1 MIFHRKKKLESYQQ
15 SDPNEKFVL
24 SLNEL
29 KWVHQENPV
38 RKKAQEII
46 KYRHITNFELRS
58 KIKSMNDRFQ
68 LDGYTYSKY
77 PNYMER
83 KGPSIVCKGKHNP
96 FWRIVKA

>member
-1 MIFHRKKKLESYQQ
+1 MIFHGKKKLTTYQE
-15 SDPNEKFVL
+15 SDPNEKFAL

-38 RKKAQEII
+38 RKKAKEIV
-46 KYRHITNFELRS
+46 KYRNISNFELRS

-77 PNYMER
+77 PLYIER
-83 KGPSIVCKGKHNP
+83 KGPSITCKTKHNP
-96 FWRIVKA
+96 FWKIVKA